1 MEQKDYLLRE
11 VEKIGMIIN
20 AIGQKIF
27 GGKGNTAITL
37 EEQLK
42 DAKDMLFN
50 GANFDIDKF
59 LNSTIID
66 SNKYISGFIGFNN
79 ENIELLANSLFQIG
93 LSNKSDNSK
102 KYLEK
107 ALQLFELCNLQDK
120 TYSFERESNIKLIIK
135 KLTQAPHLV

>member
-1 MEQKDYLLRE
+1 MEQKDYLMRE
-11 VEKIGMIIN
+11 VEKIGLIIS

-27 GGKGNTAITL
+27 GGRGNTAITL
-37 EEQLK
+37 EEQIK

-50 GANFDIDKF
+50 GADFDIDKF
-59 LNSTIID
+59 LNSTIQD
-66 SNKYISGFIGFNN
+66 STKYISGFIGFNN
-79 ENIELLANSLFQIG
+79 DNIELFANYLFQIG

-120 TYSFERESNIKLIIK
+120 TYSFERESNINTLKNDL
-135 KLTQAPHLV
+135 